1 MLKLQRVFFENL
13 STLISFSDVLEMN
26 KSILFDSLCLALL
39 KSRKILRGE
48 CYSEFLDFELE
59 SEGFLRK
66 IVLDR
71 IEKRMS
77 LNFKSEF
84 IDLIYYQSFEN
95 CLTICEIE
103 PSEPSKIDKLEC
115 CGKVLLH
122 SLSKELSQRFYI
134 NNYKLLVSFLYQLI
148 KYRSSSHFKLS
159 KKEIV
164 YAIFRKFLLSKYD
177 HPSSERL
184 IIFMQGFYILIHE
197 HIQKV
202 FLHTIDS
209 EKIDQAGKAKTK
221 EKQMHSFIY
230 NLFAEYWFIEY

>member
-1 MLKLQRVFFENL
+1 MIIACYKFKEVINFYLNEDLPGYCEKTSFYGARPLLKPLMLKLQRVFFENL

-84 IDLIYYQSFEN
+84 IDLVYYQSFEN
-95 CLTICEIE
+95 CMTISEIE

-115 CGKVLLH
+115 CGKVL
-122 SLSKELSQRFYI
+122 
-134 NNYKLLVSFLYQLI
+134 
-148 KYRSSSHFKLS
+148 
-159 KKEIV
+159 
-164 YAIFRKFLLSKYD
+164 
-177 HPSSERL
+177 
-184 IIFMQGFYILIHE
+184 
-197 HIQKV
+197 
-202 FLHTIDS
+202 
-209 EKIDQAGKAKTK
+209 
-221 EKQMHSFIY
+221 
-230 NLFAEYWFIEY
+230 